1 MAGGRKFK
9 KKQNRKWPLKSD
21 LSNPC
26 LWIWQRLTIRLWS
39 LLHPASFPI
48 SLSLV
53 FLKSFER
60 SLVWFRRQHHILG
73 AFLSSFTFFPFSFN
87 LPPPFIPSPC
97 THTHILFYQSVP
109 LFSIS
114 LLSYISLFF
123 SPSPQSI
130 SIQSCIS
137 SFLWG
142 VEQGE
147 SWETTRGRCCTN
159 QCLLPDWV
167 HKDKGLLSPLCLSIS
182 LSLPPLYS
190 SVEFCSLFV
199 SVVLV
204 WLIVTPSTVRTS
216 ISQDRYL
223 GGRQNGSK
231 ILMKLLQ
238 TV

>member
-9 KKQNRKWPLKSD
+9 KTNRKWPLKSD

-26 LWIWQRLTIRLWS
+26 LSIWQRLTFQLWY
-39 LLHPASFPI
+39 LLYPAWFPI
-48 SLSLV
+48 LFWQV
-53 FLKSFER
+53 FLKIFER
-60 SLVWFRRQHHILG
+60 SLVR
-73 AFLSSFTFFPFSFN
+73 ASLSSFTFFPFSFN

-109 LFSIS
+109 LLSIS

-182 LSLPPLYS
+182 LSPSIPQSNSALY
-190 SVEFCSLFV
+190 L
-199 SVVLV
+199 
-204 WLIVTPSTVRTS
+204 
-216 ISQDRYL
+216 SQW
-223 GGRQNGSK
+223 G
-231 ILMKLLQ
+231 
-238 TV
+238 